1 MPAIVVSG
9 PFGAVK
15 EQSSGVYAHN
25 MAQRGFITLAFDPSF
40 TGESGGEACNIASQE
55 IFTEDFSAAVDYI
68 GLLPNVDRERIG
80 LIGVCGFSGL
90 GLNATIIDPR
100 IKAAATAVMYDMSRF
115 LAKGANDSFTE
126 AQRRTIIDTL
136 ARQRWEDVQNGTL
149 KFAAHGIYF
158 DENGEMVQPDRFL
171 PEELPENHDP
181 VLEEFYEYYRGK
193 RGFHKN
199 SVNSTGAFSTT
210 SPLVFMNAPQLT
222 YLKEISPRPIMLI
235 AGEVAHSRYY
245 SEDIYNAAAEPK
257 ELVIVP
263 GTNHCDLYDKVEL
276 IPFDKL
282 EGFFKQY
289 L

>member
-1 MPAIVVSG
+1 
-9 PFGAVK
+9 
-15 EQSSGVYAHN
+15 
-25 MAQRGFITLAFDPSF
+25 MAERGFITLAFDPSF
-40 TGESGGEACNIASQE
+40 TGESGGEARNIASQE

-68 GLLPNVDRERIG
+68 GLLPNVDRECIG
-80 LIGVCGFSGL
+80 LIGVCGFGGL

-100 IKAAATAVMYDMSRF
+100 IKAAATSVMYDMSRF

-126 AQRRTIIDTL
+126 ENRRTIIENL
-136 ARQRWEDVQNGTL
+136 SRQRWTDLENGTP
-149 KFAAHGIYF
+149 KFAAHGIGF
-158 DENGEMVQPDRFL
+158 NEEGEMVQPDAFL
-171 PEELPENHDP
+171 PDELPENPDP
-181 VLEEFYEYYRGK
+181 VLEEFYEYYKTK

-199 SVNSTGAFSTT
+199 SVNSTGAFTAT

-222 YLKEISPRPIMLI
+222 YIKEISPRPILLI

-245 SEDIYNAAAEPK
+245 SEDVYAAAAEPK

-263 GTNHCDLYDKVEL
+263 GANHCDLYDRVEK

-282 EGFFKQY
+282 EEFFKKN